1 MYYLNNSSKIKRI
14 EINNNK
20 SWLKNLFNIYRDKEK
35 NITSKF
41 KKNYKANLII
51 ADDQLNECSLPGRVR
66 VNGDQKDHISIKDGV
81 FILSLD
87 IRIKDNLNSFNDFK
101 LLLPETRRYKSEIFI
116 TTLFSELGFLSY
128 TSLIKTKYFEKDQN
142 FCL

>member
-66 VNGDQKDHISIKDGV
+66 VNGDQ
-81 FILSLD
+81 
-87 IRIKDNLNSFNDFK
+87 
-101 LLLPETRRYKSEIFI
+101 
-116 TTLFSELGFLSY
+116 
-128 TSLIKTKYFEKDQN
+128 
-142 FCL
+142 